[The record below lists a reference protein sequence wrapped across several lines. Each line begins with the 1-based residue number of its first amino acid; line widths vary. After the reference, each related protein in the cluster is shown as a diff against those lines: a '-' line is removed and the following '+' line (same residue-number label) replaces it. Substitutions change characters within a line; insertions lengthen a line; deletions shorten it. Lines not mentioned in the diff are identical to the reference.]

1 MKARTQKQL
10 SLNEQ
15 VDLALGLRLSQQGLF
30 AKKGWQTWLDLA
42 IVYRVEFPV
51 GLNLFIKAATPPAN
65 VRPRCYSTLNLM
77 LKAENEIYTDWL
89 SEVKREEKWR
99 QLTTL
104 MSISLTR
111 LILSRQKSITAGVQS
126 QESQQY

>member
-15 VDLALGLRLSQQGLF
+15 VDLMLKARLERPGFF
-30 AKKGWQTWLDLA
+30 AKKGWQAWLDLA
-42 IVYRVEFPV
+42 IVYRVEFPTDID
-51 GLNLFIKAATPPAN
+51 LFIKAATPPAN

-111 LILSRQKSITAGVQS
+111 LILSRPKSITAGVPS
-126 QESQQY
+126 QESQQ